1 MRAVDT
7 NVIVRLITR
16 DDEAQVRSAEAYIAA
31 GGAWISHLVLV
42 EVVWVLAS
50 VYELSR
56 KEIAGAVEMLLEQEN
71 LVVQEP
77 GIAAAALA
85 LYRKG
90 GVRDFADCLI
100 VEVTRGAGH
109 LPLGTFDRRLSRVA
123 GAELL
128 TSTAALRSK
137 ER

>member
-77 GIAAAALA
+77 GIAAAALE

-90 GVRDFADCLI
+90 GGRDFADCLI
-100 VEVTRGAGH
+100 VEVARGAGH

-123 GAELL
+123 GTELL
-128 TSTAALRSK
+128 
-137 ER
+137 